1 MTGTHQAAPAMIEYI
16 FFDAAFSDRF
26 AEHARTLGLPC
37 TQRSDN
43 MGFVVALPEDPD
55 EAVEDEL
62 EALYDTLQEEQAE
75 LINASEEEAFRHLA
89 GFRLELPDGTQ
100 GMVPLAPDV
109 ANRLL
114 AAFSLDEIHDL
125 FALVAKHAL
134 NPQDVSLCH
143 CDVAK
148 D

>member
-1 MTGTHQAAPAMIEYI
+1 MIEYI

-26 AEHARTLGLPC
+26 AERARALGLPC

-43 MGFVVALPEDPD
+43 MGFVVAIPEDPD

-62 EALYDTLQEEQAE
+62 EALYESLQEEQAE
-75 LINASEEEAFRHLA
+75 LINASEDEAHRHLA

-100 GMVPLAPDV
+100 SMVPLEPDV

-114 AAFSLDEIHDL
+114 AAFTLDEIHEL
-125 FALVAKHAL
+125 FALVARHAL

-143 CDVAK
+143 CGTDTA
-148 D
+148 